1 MENWEDSLPEAAAAY
16 LEGKRLDEVECII
29 PDLPGI
35 ARGKAVPASKFMRQA
50 HFHLPDSIFFQTIT
64 GEWGEAA
71 GEEGFI
77 EKDMILR
84 PDISTATA
92 APWTADWTLQVIH
105 DAYDRHGQPVEYS
118 PRNVLKRVVQLYREQ
133 GWEPV
138 VAPEMEFFLVAR
150 NLDPATEIEP
160 MIGRSGRPAAA
171 RQAYSMTAVDEF
183 GPVIDDIYDFAEAQG
198 FEIDGITQEGGAGQL
213 EINLLHGDP
222 VKLADEVFYFKRLI
236 REAAMRHN
244 CYATFMAKPIADE
257 PGSAMHIHHSVL
269 DAKTGLNLF
278 SDENEGET
286 DQFRHFIAGLQTHM
300 PNALAVIAPYVN
312 SYRRYVKDHAAP
324 INLEWGRDNRTTG
337 IRIPLSSP
345 SSRRIENR
353 LAGMDC
359 NPYLAIAASLA
370 CGYLGMLDKLEPTPE
385 FKGDAYDGDG
395 DIPRVL
401 GEALDL
407 FDEAAPLHAVLGH
420 EFARVYAI
428 VKRAEY
434 DEFLQVISPWER
446 EHLLLNV

>member
-1 MENWEDSLPEAAAAY
+1 MADLIKGLPLAAQAY
-16 LEGKRLDEVECII
+16 LEGRRLDEVECII
-29 PDLPGI
+29 SDLPGI
-35 ARGKAVPASKFMRQA
+35 ARGKAVPASKFAKQTS
-50 HFHLPDSIFFQTIT
+50 FHLPDSIFYQTIT
-64 GEWGEAA
+64 GDWGEAA
-71 GEEGFI
+71 GDEGFI
-77 EKDMILR
+77 EKDMILK
-84 PDISTATA
+84 PDMSTATA
-92 APWTADWTLQVIH
+92 APWTGDWTLQVIH
-105 DAYDRHGQPVEYS
+105 DAYDRNGVAVPFS
-118 PRNVLKRVVQLYREQ
+118 PRNVLKRVVALYRAQ
-133 GWEPV
+133 GWEPI

-150 NLDPATEIEP
+150 NLDPAQDIKP

-213 EINLLHGDP
+213 EINLVHGDP

-269 DAKTGLNLF
+269 DVKTGKNVF
-278 SDENEGET
+278 SDPSGAET
-286 DQFRHFIAGLQTHM
+286 DKFMHYIAGMQNHM
-300 PNALAVIAPYVN
+300 PSALAVMAPYVN

-337 IRIPLSSP
+337 IRVPLSSP
-345 SSRRIENR
+345 EARRVENR

-370 CGYLGMLDKLEPTPE
+370 CGYLGLMEAKAPKEE

-395 DIPRVL
+395 DIPAVL
-401 GEALDL
+401 GEALDV
-407 FDEAAPLHAVLGH
+407 FEEATALHEVLSAD
-420 EFARVYAI
+420 FARVYAI

-434 DEFLQVISPWER
+434 EEFLQVISPWER